1 LRSKLG
7 WMPLS
12 ERRRLSRLALV
23 HRCVKKLGP
32 AYMTHMLVD
41 NREAGCR
48 TTRGHN
54 KLNLFQPNTELY
66 RRSFSFMGSKE
77 WNLLPEST
85 RSIQSPVVFKQI
97 VRQWLTSMYSNYST
111 VFIPSYFNL

>member
-1 LRSKLG
+1 
-7 WMPLS
+7 
-12 ERRRLSRLALV
+12 
-23 HRCVKKLGP
+23 
-32 AYMTHMLVD
+32 MTHMLVD

-54 KLNLFQPNTELY
+54 KLHLFQANTELY